1 MSNCTI
7 ESGNE
12 YVKLSD
18 KNGVNLYM
26 LKENDKIKFKLIFQL
41 VNPNY
46 DLNRAI
52 GFKLFALMA
61 ELNKDVIESIS
72 LSPHDEE
79 TREINMA
86 LLFCRFGSDFGLAQK
101 YIYSKSTM
109 INNGR
114 TTTIIT
120 KQETKPSHINVPS
133 NSEPA
138 SGSSSKLELTLV
150 NYHKGEVVY
159 DFILDLEDD
168 VPLYMEKVPG
178 KIMHK
183 VFSRVKHFIESLV

>member
-7 ESGNE
+7 ESDNE

-26 LKENDKIKFKLIFQL
+26 LKENDKVRFKLIFQL

-52 GFKLFALMA
+52 GFKLFGLMA

-72 LSPHDEE
+72 LSPYTEE
-79 TREINMA
+79 TREINMT
-86 LLFCRFGSDFGLAQK
+86 LLFCRFGADFGLAQK
-101 YIYSKSTM
+101 YIYSNSTM
-109 INNGR
+109 INNGK

-120 KQETKPSHINVPS
+120 KQETKPSHISVPS

-138 SGSSSKLELTLV
+138 SGSLSKLELTLV
-150 NYHKGEVVY
+150 NNHKGEVIY
-159 DFILDLEDD
+159 DFILDLEED

-178 KIMHK
+178 KLMHK